1 MAKVKRRN
9 ADGTVKKKNRKSRN
23 QKQKLR
29 EKDVEKRTKFN
40 NKKAEE
46 QQGKDAMAREAA
58 LERLGITQEFG
69 FEDHAGIYSYA
80 DNNSPINEAPIKIVD
95 ASVDPPALT
104 SYPEYPISEFS
115 SPPAF
120 DINVA
125 VVNVALK
132 STQATVHTA
141 SRDSSRLRRAKRI
154 LRLSQSN
161 QA

>member
-1 MAKVKRRN
+1 M
-9 ADGTVKKKNRKSRN
+9 
-23 QKQKLR
+23 
-29 EKDVEKRTKFN
+29 
-40 NKKAEE
+40 
-46 QQGKDAMAREAA
+46 MAREAA

-120 DINVA
+120 DMNVA

-132 STQATVHTA
+132 STQATVLKA
-141 SRDSSRLRRAKRI
+141 SRDSSRLRRAKKI
-154 LRLSQSN
+154 LRLSQLN

>member
-29 EKDVEKRTKFN
+29 ETHKVQQQ
-40 NKKAEE
+40 AEE
-46 QQGKDAMAREAA
+46 LQGKDMMAREAA

-104 SYPEYPISEFS
+104 SYPKYPISEFS

-125 VVNVALK
+125 VVNKELHSSLTSNK
-132 STQATVHTA
+132 GCLTV
-141 SRDSSRLRRAKRI
+141 SK
-154 LRLSQSN
+154 N
-161 QA
+161 N

>member
-1 MAKVKRRN
+1 M
-9 ADGTVKKKNRKSRN
+9 
-23 QKQKLR
+23 
-29 EKDVEKRTKFN
+29 
-40 NKKAEE
+40 
-46 QQGKDAMAREAA
+46 MAREAA

-80 DNNSPINEAPIKIVD
+80 DNNSPINSDEAPIKIVD

-132 STQATVHTA
+132 STQATVLKA
-141 SRDSSRLRRAKRI
+141 SRDSSRLRRAKKI
-154 LRLSQSN
+154 LRLSQLN

>member
-9 ADGTVKKKNRKSRN
+9 ADGTVKKKNRKSSN

-69 FEDHAGIYSYA
+69 FEDHAVIDSYA

-120 DINVA
+120 DINGA
-125 VVNVALK
+125 ANVALK

>member
-1 MAKVKRRN
+1 MAKVKRHN

-80 DNNSPINEAPIKIVD
+80 DSPINQAPIKMID
-95 ASVDPPALT
+95 TTIQPPEVT
-104 SYPEYPISEFS
+104 SYPEYPIHEFS

-120 DINVA
+120 NVDRIPA
-125 VVNVALK
+125 A
-132 STQATVHTA
+132 A
-141 SRDSSRLRRAKRI
+141 RRAKAI
-154 LRLSQSN
+154 LQMNLKK
-161 QA
+161 

>member
-9 ADGTVKKKNRKSRN
+9 ADGTVKKRNRKSRN

-40 NKKAEE
+40 NKKAKE
-46 QQGKDAMAREAA
+46 QQSKDAMAREAA

-120 DINVA
+120 DNNVA
-125 VVNVALK
+125 VVNVSFK
-132 STQATVHTA
+132 STQAPVLTA
-141 SRDSSRLRRAKRI
+141 SRDSSRLRRAERI
-154 LRLSQSN
+154 LRLSQLN
-161 QA
+161 HA

>member
-9 ADGTVKKKNRKSRN
+9 ADGTVKKKNRKSSN

-58 LERLGITQEFG
+58 LERLGITQEFD
-69 FEDHAGIYSYA
+69 FKHHNGIYSYA
-80 DNNSPINEAPIKIVD
+80 DSPINQAPIKMID
-95 ASVDPPALT
+95 ATIQPPEVT
-104 SYPEYPISEFS
+104 SYPEYPFPEFS

-120 DINVA
+120 NVDRISA
-125 VVNVALK
+125 ADC
-132 STQATVHTA
+132 TRA
-141 SRDSSRLRRAKRI
+141 RRAKAI
-154 LRLSQSN
+154 LQMNLN
-161 QA
+161 AAL

>member
-1 MAKVKRRN
+1 M
-9 ADGTVKKKNRKSRN
+9 
-23 QKQKLR
+23 
-29 EKDVEKRTKFN
+29 
-40 NKKAEE
+40 
-46 QQGKDAMAREAA
+46 MARKAA

-69 FEDHAGIYSYA
+69 FEDHSGIYKYA

-120 DINVA
+120 DMNVA

-132 STQATVHTA
+132 STQATVLKA
-141 SRDSSRLRRAKRI
+141 SQDSSRLRRAKKI
-154 LRLSQSN
+154 LRLSQLN